1 MTPVASTSACT
12 CFGSGPSPTMPMMMF
27 ITWMASSSGAS
38 SGTPKRVRSAATLA
52 AKDIARDRSSHVRCA
67 RRGEENLGVELLLCS
82 TLVPL
87 TFSGNVRLPVHPYER
102 WGYFSRLERLWRA
115 STRHACSHVPSR
127 VARYVGIELSC
138 DDESIVRR
146 RSSTGEFAQ
155 ELAGWCSFI
164 VFNFWQQRLPGETTR
179 KPRLPGR
186 HWSVA
191 LAFPGS
197 SSACRVREPTV
208 GARGSVEE
216 GFPARLGSLPI
227 ALRNPF

>member
-1 MTPVASTSACT
+1 
-12 CFGSGPSPTMPMMMF
+12 MF
-27 ITWMASSSGAS
+27 
-38 SGTPKRVRSAATLA
+38 
-52 AKDIARDRSSHVRCA
+52 
-67 RRGEENLGVELLLCS
+67 RRGGENLGVELLLCS

-138 DDESIVRR
+138 DDESIVRK
-146 RSSTGEFAQ
+146 RSSSGEFAQ
-155 ELAGWCSFI
+155 ELAGWFI

-208 GARGSVEE
+208 GARGSSEE

>member
-1 MTPVASTSACT
+1 MLVVEERILAWNSFSARPW
-12 CFGSGPSPTMPMMMF
+12 S
-27 ITWMASSSGAS
+27 
-38 SGTPKRVRSAATLA
+38 
-52 AKDIARDRSSHVRCA
+52 RC
-67 RRGEENLGVELLLCS
+67 
-82 TLVPL
+82 P
-87 TFSGNVRLPVHPYER
+87 FSGNVRLPVHPYER

-191 LAFPGS
+191 LGISRLEFGVPS
-197 SSACRVREPTV
+197 S
-208 GARGSVEE
+208 
-216 GFPARLGSLPI
+216 
-227 ALRNPF
+227 